1 MKLKSLIGFFLCWI
15 LGLGFLSAQRF
26 FLPEQVK
33 SERISFEF
41 LNNLILIPVEV
52 NGTEL
57 TFVLDSGVGK
67 PLLFNMMGKDSIE
80 VRNVS
85 EVQIKGLGDGEAIT
99 ALKSLGNGFRIGEA
113 TNFNQEL
120 FVVMDEALNFSPAL
134 GVPVHG
140 IIGYDLFRDFVV
152 EINYSNKYLKLHNPK
167 FYKPKRKK
175 KDVSLVLDIKNT
187 KAFLNAEVLLEEGKN
202 VPVKLLIDTGS
213 SDALWLFNQPEKGL
227 LVPDKNYEDFLG
239 RGLSGD
245 VFGKRTKIIGVKI
258 ARFEMLDAK
267 VAFPHRESLT
277 FLKNY
282 GSRNGSIGGELL
294 KRFNVVFDYGNH
306 TMTLRKNGN
315 FNTPFEY
322 NLSGIDLQHNGIRY
336 ISERIA
342 NIISVPIGNKERG
355 NTAIGSAQMVSPTR
369 TKISVVPEI
378 VISAIRAG
386 SPAEEVGLRKGDV
399 ILEVNGK
406 QVHQY
411 KLQEIIKMINA
422 KKGKR
427 VKLLIERYNRDL
439 LFSFVL
445 KELF

>member
-1 MKLKSLIGFFLCWI
+1 MKTKALIGFFLCWS
-15 LGLGFLSAQRF
+15 LGLGYLSAQRF
-26 FLPEQVK
+26 LLPEQTK
-33 SERISFEF
+33 SERIPFEF

-113 TNFNQEL
+113 WNFNQEL

-175 KDVSLVLDIKNT
+175 KDVSLALDIKKT
-187 KAFLNAEVLLEEGKN
+187 KAYLNAEVLLEKGKN
-202 VPVKLLIDTGS
+202 IPVKLLIDTGS

-227 LVPDKNYEDFLG
+227 EVPDKNYEDFLG

-245 VFGKRTKIIGVKI
+245 VFGKRTKINGVKI
-258 ARFEMLDAK
+258 AKFEMFDAK

-282 GSRNGSIGGELL
+282 GSRNGSVGGELL

-306 TMTLRKNGN
+306 TMTLRKNLN
-315 FNTPFEY
+315 YNTPFEY
-322 NLSGIDLQHNGIRY
+322 NLSGINLQHDGIRY

-342 NIISVPIGNKERG
+342 NTVVVPRTNYRG
-355 NTAIGSAQMVSPTR
+355 MNSIGSAQMVPQNA
-369 TKISVVPEI
+369 TKLTVVPEI

-399 ILEVNGK
+399 VLEVNGK

>member
-1 MKLKSLIGFFLCWI
+1 MKIKSLIGFFLCWI
-15 LGLGFLSAQRF
+15 LGLGYLTAQRF
-26 FLPEQVK
+26 SLPEQTK

-67 PLLFNMMGKDSIE
+67 PILFNMMGKDSIE

-85 EVQIKGLGDGEAIT
+85 EVEIKGLGDGEAIT
-99 ALKSLGNGFRIGEA
+99 ALKSFGNGFRIGKVR
-113 TNFNQEL
+113 NFNQEL

-152 EINYSNKYLKLHNPK
+152 EINYSNKYIKLHDPK
-167 FYKPKRKK
+167 FYKPTRKK
-175 KDVSLVLDIKNT
+175 KDVSLALDIRST
-187 KAFLNAEVLLEEGKN
+187 KAFLKAEVLMEEGN
-202 VPVKLLIDTGS
+202 VPVKLLVDTGS

-227 LVPDKNYEDFLG
+227 QVPDKNYEDFLG

-245 VFGKRTKIIGVKI
+245 VFGKRTKINGVKI
-258 ARFEMLDAK
+258 AKFEMFDPK
-267 VAFPHRESLT
+267 VAFPHPESLS

-282 GSRNGSIGGELL
+282 GNRNGSIGGELL
-294 KRFNVVFDYGNH
+294 KRFNVVFDYGNR
-306 TMTLRKNGN
+306 TMILRKNRN

-322 NLSGIDLQHNGIRY
+322 NLSGINLQHNGIRY

-342 NIISVPIGNKERG
+342 NTISVPIGNQERG
-355 NTAIGSAQMVSPTR
+355 NTTIGSAQMVSPTR

-411 KLQEIIKMINA
+411 KLQEIIQMINA